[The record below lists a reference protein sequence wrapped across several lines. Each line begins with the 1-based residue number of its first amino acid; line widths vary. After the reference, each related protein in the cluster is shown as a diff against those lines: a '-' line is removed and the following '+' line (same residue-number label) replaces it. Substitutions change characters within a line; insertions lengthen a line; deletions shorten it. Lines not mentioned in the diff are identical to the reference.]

1 MTMFRWISK
10 VFALGMIVL
19 PKLLYLGYA
28 FPPGVAGIFP
38 EAQPAGHWIETN
50 LVNSLRPWFDIRS
63 VGISWMRVDKIPPG
77 DPSPGLPHS
86 LNLLDKK
93 PQVFHRWNSLV
104 RLKRQYL
111 EWINGDWIPDVI
123 LVCNM
128 SPVYNG
134 FIRWLKRQP
143 RPPLVML
150 YLADS
155 VNLQQKYPWGRR
167 LRHRLRPLSW
177 PDSEMLR
184 FMDGCVAVSR
194 STKDF
199 FAARRLPWLWLPN
212 GCDPTRAIR
221 SPAPVLEGPVR
232 FGYFGTLAPYGGV
245 PLLLR
250 VFTSRDRKSELHIC
264 GFGKAKHEI
273 AELCSSHPRLRFYGP
288 RTPDAC
294 LQWAQQ
300 CDVLVNPRPRVPGNE
315 NNFSSKVF
323 EYGLSGRAILTSR
336 VSGVDHILG
345 PDALYFD
352 ENDFDRSLDEALG
365 RVSAL
370 TRAELRERGANLQAR
385 LLTEYAWPLQG
396 ERLAGFING
405 VFRPTP
411 QTHVASERHP
421 VRA

>member
-1 MTMFRWISK
+1 
-10 VFALGMIVL
+10 MIVL

-50 LVNSLRPWFDIRS
+50 LVGSLRPWFEIRS
-63 VGISWMRVDKIPPG
+63 VGLSWIRVEKVPPG
-77 DPSPGLPHS
+77 DSSPGLPHA

-93 PQVFHRWNSLV
+93 PEVFHRLKSLL
-104 RLKRQYL
+104 RLKHQYRQWL
-111 EWINGDWIPDVI
+111 SGDWIPDVI

-134 FIRWLKRQP
+134 FIRWLKRQVSSP
-143 RPPLVML
+143 RVIL

-155 VNLQQKYPWGRR
+155 VNLQHKAGWSRW
-167 LRHRLRPLSW
+167 LRHRFRPLSW
-177 PDSEMLR
+177 PDSEMIG
-184 FMDGCVAVSR
+184 FMDACVAVSR
-194 STKDF
+194 STRDF
-199 FAARRLPWLWLPN
+199 FALRGLPWLWLPN

-221 SPAPVLEGPVR
+221 SSVPVLEGPVR
-232 FGYFGTLAPYGGV
+232 FGYFGTLAPHGGV

-250 VFTSRDRKSELHIC
+250 IFLSRERNIELHIC
-264 GFGKAKHEI
+264 GFGKAKQQI
-273 AELCSSHPRLRFYGP
+273 AELCSNNSRLRFYGP

-294 LQWAQQ
+294 LQWAQG
-300 CDVLVNPRPRVPGNE
+300 CDVLVNPRPKIPGNE

-365 RVSAL
+365 RVSGLA
-370 TRAELRERGANLQAR
+370 RAELLERGASLQAR
-385 LLTEYAWPLQG
+385 LLREYAWPLQG
-396 ERLAGFING
+396 ERLARFING
-405 VFRPTP
+405 VICPTP
-411 QTHVASERHP
+411 QTNVAAECHP